1 MKKKIGNL
9 ITIIAVI
16 VGVVLIASPIA
27 KNYFI
32 ADRMNLYQI
41 KKVSKKDIA
50 KNKKKKV
57 SYDWDKVKSL
67 DTSSVIKLKDS
78 PKGLPVI
85 GAITV
90 PELKM
95 NLPIYKGV
103 SDENMSYGASTM
115 SNEQEMGQGN
125 YSLISHHVFGLAN
138 ANKLL
143 FSPLDNAKVGQ
154 KIYITDKTNVYQY
167 NINEIFTVSPS
178 QTDVVNTIEGRKVI
192 TLITCTDIS
201 GSGRLI
207 VRGDLVASYDFKT
220 MPEDARNGFNLEYQT
235 LAV

>member
-9 ITIIAVI
+9 ITIIAII
-16 VGVVLIASPIA
+16 VGVVLIAAPIA

-32 ADRMNLYQI
+32 ADRMNQNLI
-41 KKVSKKDIA
+41 KKVSKKDIER
-50 KNKKKKV
+50 NKKKKV

-85 GAITV
+85 GAITI
-90 PELKM
+90 PELEM

-115 SNEQEMGQGN
+115 SDEQEMGQGN
-125 YSLISHHVFGLAN
+125 YSLISHHVFALAN

-154 KIYITDKTNVYQY
+154 KIYITDKTTVYQY
-167 NINEIFTVSPS
+167 NITEVFTVAPNR
-178 QTDVVNTIEGRKVI
+178 TDVVNTIEGRKVI

-201 GSGRLI
+201 ASGRLI
-207 VRGDLVASYDFKT
+207 VRGDLVATYNFKT

>member
-9 ITIIAVI
+9 ITIIAII
-16 VGVVLIASPIA
+16 VGVVLIAAPIA

-32 ADRMNLYQI
+32 ADRMNQNLI
-41 KKVSKKDIA
+41 KKVSKKDIER
-50 KNKKKKV
+50 NKKKKV

-85 GAITV
+85 GAITI
-90 PELKM
+90 PELGM

-115 SNEQEMGQGN
+115 SDEQEMGQGN

-138 ANKLL
+138 ARKLL
-143 FSPLDNAKVGQ
+143 FSPLDNAKAGQ
-154 KIYITDKTNVYQY
+154 KIYITDKANVYQY
-167 NINEIFTVSPS
+167 NITEVFTVSPS
-178 QTDVVNTIEGRKVI
+178 QTDVVNPIEGRKVV
-192 TLITCTDIS
+192 TLITCTDINA
-201 GSGRLI
+201 SGRLI
-207 VRGDLVASYDFKT
+207 VRGDLVATYDYKT
-220 MPEDARNGFNLEYQT
+220 IPKDARNGFNLEYQT

>member
-9 ITIIAVI
+9 ITIIAII
-16 VGVVLIASPIA
+16 VGVVLIAAPIA

-32 ADRMNLYQI
+32 ADRMNQNLI

-85 GAITV
+85 GAITI
-90 PELKM
+90 PELEM

-115 SNEQEMGQGN
+115 SDEQEMGQGN
-125 YSLISHHVFGLAN
+125 YSLISHHVFALAN

-167 NINEIFTVSPS
+167 NISEIFTVSPS
-178 QTDVVNTIEGRKVI
+178 QTDVVNTIEGRKVV

-201 GSGRLI
+201 ASGRLI
-207 VRGDLVASYDFKT
+207 VRGDLVAVYNYKAI
-220 MPEDARNGFNLEYQT
+220 PKDARDGFNLEYQT

>member
-9 ITIIAVI
+9 ITIIAII
-16 VGVVLIASPIA
+16 VGIVLIAAPIA

-32 ADRMNLYQI
+32 ANKMNQHQI
-41 KKVSKKDIA
+41 KKVSKKDIER
-50 KNKKKKV
+50 NKKKKV

-85 GAITV
+85 GAITI
-90 PELKM
+90 PELEM

-115 SNEQEMGQGN
+115 AEEQEMGQGN
-125 YSLISHHVFGLAN
+125 YSLISHHVFALAN
-138 ANKLL
+138 AKKLL
-143 FSPLDNAKVGQ
+143 FSPLDNAKVGM
-154 KIYITDKTNVYQY
+154 KIYITDKTTVYQY
-167 NINEIFTVSPS
+167 NITEVFTVSPR
-178 QTDVVNTIEGRKVI
+178 QTDVVNPIEGRKVI
-192 TLITCTDIS
+192 TLITCTDINA
-201 GSGRLI
+201 SGRLI
-207 VRGDLVASYDFKT
+207 VRGDLVATYAYKT
-220 MPEDARNGFNLEYQT
+220 IPKDARNGFNLEYQT